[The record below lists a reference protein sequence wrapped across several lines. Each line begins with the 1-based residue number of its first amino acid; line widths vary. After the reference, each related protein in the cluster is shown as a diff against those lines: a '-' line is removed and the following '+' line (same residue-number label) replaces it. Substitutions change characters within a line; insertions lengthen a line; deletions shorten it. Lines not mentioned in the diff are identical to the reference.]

1 MLGKARF
8 TIGFIVG
15 SIVFG
20 SSAFAATTILATNTP
35 EGGYLLCFN
44 SKTKAVTYPGKLIC
58 PTGTKALDL
67 GAGWGEDGADGLQG
81 QQGPQGPQ
89 GPQGIQGIPGLQGVR
104 GDTGPKG
111 LTGDTG
117 PRGLT
122 GATGA
127 QGPAGSGGTSIQQNY
142 WKVIPER
149 DIVVDGTVTDFAKAK
164 TVVMATIST
173 KNLPLG
179 YFSLEANLSGLWST
193 TVFDLS
199 SKPMVRCYFQDKEDY
214 DSKSG
219 SRQYGVAKADYVD
232 WNSLSLTVKG
242 YAWFTALTDDPVYL
256 VCSTTGTLQDF
267 DGQITAVQFK
277 TTSEMTGEIGGIVAG
292 GGV

>member
-1 MLGKARF
+1 MIGKARF

-35 EGGYLLCFN
+35 SGGYLLCFN
-44 SKTKAVTYPGKLIC
+44 SKTKAVTFPGTLSC

-67 GAGWGEDGADGLQG
+67 GASRGKDGAE
-81 QQGPQGPQ
+81 GPQGPE

-117 PRGLT
+117 ARGFT

-149 DIVVDGTVTDFAKAK
+149 DIVVDGTVTDWDKAK

-179 YFSLEANLSGLWST
+179 YYSLEAHLSGLWSS
-193 TVFDLS
+193 TVFNLS
-199 SKPMVRCYFQDKEDY
+199 AKPMVVCYFQDKEDY

-219 SRQYGVAKADYVD
+219 SSKFGRAKADYVD
-232 WNSLSLTVKG
+232 WTSLSLSVKG
-242 YAWFTALTDDPVYL
+242 YTWSLALKDDPVYL
-256 VCSTTGTLQDF
+256 VCKSTGTLQDF
-267 DGQITAVQFK
+267 GGQIIATPFESS
-277 TTSEMTGEIGGIVAG
+277 TEMTGEIGGIVAG

>member
-35 EGGYLLCFN
+35 NGGYLLCFN
-44 SKTKAVTYPGKLIC
+44 SKTKAVTYPGTLSC

-67 GAGWGEDGADGLQG
+67 GASRGKDGTQGE
-81 QQGPQGPQ
+81 QGPE
-89 GPQGIQGIPGLQGVR
+89 GPQGIQGIPGIQGVR

-111 LTGDTG
+111 LTGDAG
-117 PRGLT
+117 ARGFT

-127 QGPAGSGGTSIQQNY
+127 QGPAGPAGTNSQEDY
-142 WKVIPER
+142 WKIIPSK
-149 DIVVDGTVTDFAKAK
+149 DIVVDGTITNWDNAK
-164 TVVMATIST
+164 TVVIATIT
-173 KNLPLG
+173 PINLPFG
-179 YFSLEANLSGLWST
+179 YYRLEANLKGLWST

-199 SKPMVRCYFQDKEDY
+199 SKPMIACYFQAKKDY

-219 SRQYGVAKADYVD
+219 RSQWGGAKADYV
-232 WNSLSLTVKG
+232 SLTDFNLSSKG
-242 YAWFTALTDDPVYL
+242 YAWFLASTDDPVYL
-256 VCSTTGTLQDF
+256 VCETSGTLQDF
-267 DGQITAVQFK
+267 GGQLLATPY
-277 TTSEMTGEIGGIVAG
+277 SMSNEMTGEIGGIVAG

>member
-20 SSAFAATTILATNTP
+20 SSAFAATSILATNTP
-35 EGGYLLCFN
+35 SGGYLLCFN
-44 SKTKAVTYPGKLIC
+44 SKTKAVTFPGTLSC

-67 GAGWGEDGADGLQG
+67 GASRGKDGAE
-81 QQGPQGPQ
+81 GPQGPE

-111 LTGDTG
+111 ATGDTG

-142 WKVIPER
+142 YKKVPER

-173 KNLPLG
+173 KNLPFG
-179 YFSLEANLSGLWST
+179 YYSLEANLSGVWST

-219 SRQYGVAKADYVD
+219 SRQIGGANADFVD
-232 WNSLSLTVKG
+232 WTYLSLTVKG
-242 YAWFTALTDDPVYL
+242 YAWFLALTDDPVYL

-267 DGQITAVQFK
+267 DGLINAVPFK
-277 TTSEMTGEIGGIVAG
+277 TSSEMTGEIGGIVAG